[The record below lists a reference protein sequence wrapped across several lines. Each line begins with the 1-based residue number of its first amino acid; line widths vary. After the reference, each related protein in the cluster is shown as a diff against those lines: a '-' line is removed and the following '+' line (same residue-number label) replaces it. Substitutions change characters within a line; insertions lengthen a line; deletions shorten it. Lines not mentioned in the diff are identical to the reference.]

1 MSDDD
6 DGGTSEEGRSD
17 RPSRDSFQL
26 ERPMAVDMRG
36 GGAVGKG
43 ADVLYSDPEE
53 QDHHQGYSARSGRSS
68 LDTSFVSQEYDSSP
82 NNPLDELDNMLDND
96 ENWE

>member
-1 MSDDD
+1 
-6 DGGTSEEGRSD
+6 
-17 RPSRDSFQL
+17 
-26 ERPMAVDMRG
+26 MAVDMRG
-36 GGAVGKG
+36 GGAVEKG
-43 ADVLYSDPEE
+43 ADVLYRRYSDPEE